1 MLQVSTRGEVGR
13 PGISRRGVL
22 QVGALSL
29 AGLVGRDLAAADLE
43 STVGGISNKTS
54 VILLWMAGGPS
65 HIDTYDFKPQAP
77 AEVRGPFKQISTN
90 LPGLDVCELMP
101 RHAAIADKLAV
112 IRSLHHTL
120 ADHDDASH
128 WVQTGYPL
136 PQARQR
142 GQQQPCQGAV
152 VAKLRGPSEP
162 GVPPYVCVPEDYRSH
177 LGFYQAATYLGSRYN
192 AVNAGGDPLIGK
204 YRPPEFQL
212 PTEVDLNRFS
222 NRRELLR
229 SIDDTR
235 RATHA
240 SGALATMT
248 DTQQQAFD
256 LIAGSRSRE
265 IFDITRESDA
275 MRDRYG
281 RHGWGQATLMARRLV
296 EAGVTF
302 VTVNLYEKDVDWWD
316 DHYVIEKNLTKRL
329 PIYDQAFCAL
339 IEDLHERGLSE
350 RVLVVACGEFGRAP
364 RIDVHAGRGHWCRAM
379 HAVLSG
385 GGIRAGQIIG
395 STTSNGGEPQ
405 DRPLGP
411 GDLLASIYQVL
422 GIDHDTYL
430 PDRQNRP
437 TRLVEHGEPIP
448 ELFPRL

>member
-1 MLQVSTRGEVGR
+1 MFQVTAEGEAQRAGLPRRSFLQ
-13 PGISRRGVL
+13 L
-22 QVGALSL
+22 GALTL
-29 AGLVGRDLAAADLE
+29 AGLTGRDLTAADVAR
-43 STVGGISNKTS
+43 VGQDRELKTS

-65 HIDTYDFKPQAP
+65 HIDTYDLKPSAP
-77 AEVRGPFKQISTN
+77 AEVRGPFQHIATN

-101 RHAAIADKLAV
+101 RHAAIADKLTV

-152 VAKLRGPSEP
+152 VAKLRGSSAP

-177 LGFYQAATYLGSRYN
+177 MGFYQAATYLGSKYN
-192 AVNAGGDPLIGK
+192 AVNAGGDPLAGK

-212 PTEVDLNRFS
+212 PAGVNLERFAG
-222 NRRELLR
+222 RRELLNVF
-229 SIDDTR
+229 DATR
-235 RATHA
+235 REAEV
-240 SGALATMT
+240 SGVLGAMNE
-248 DTQQQAFD
+248 TQQQAFD
-256 LIAGSRSRE
+256 LIAGSRARE
-265 IFDITRESDA
+265 IFDLSRESEA

-316 DHYVIEKNLTKRL
+316 DHYVLEKNLKKRL
-329 PIYDQAFCAL
+329 PIYDQAFSAL
-339 IEDLHERGLSE
+339 IEDLQSRGLSE
-350 RVLVVACGEFGRAP
+350 RVLVVACGEFGRGP
-364 RIDVHAGRGHWCRAM
+364 RIDANAGRGHWCRAM

-385 GGIRAGQIIG
+385 GGIREGQIIG
-395 STTSNGGEPQ
+395 STTSNGAEPS

-422 GIDHDTYL
+422 GIDHNTYL
-430 PDRQNRP
+430 PDHQGRP
-437 TRLVEHGEPIP
+437 TRLVEHGEPIR
-448 ELFPRL
+448 ELFPA

>member
-1 MLQVSTRGEVGR
+1 MLQ
-13 PGISRRGVL
+13 ISAGTDTARSGLPRRSFL
-22 QVGALSL
+22 QVGALTL
-29 AGLVGRDLAAADLE
+29 AGLTGRNLTAAELSPTAD
-43 STVGGISNKTS
+43 GQPIKTS

-65 HIDTYDFKPQAP
+65 HMDMYDLKPQAT
-77 AEVRGPFKQISTN
+77 AEVRGPFKSIATN

-152 VAKLRGPSEP
+152 VSKLRGPCQP

-177 LGFYQAATYLGSRYN
+177 MGFYQAATYLGSRHN

-212 PTEVDLNRFS
+212 PTEVNLDRFS
-222 NRRELLR
+222 SRRELLR
-229 SIDDTR
+229 TFDDSR
-235 RATHA
+235 RAA
-240 SGALATMT
+240 ESSGALAVMNE
-248 DTQQQAFD
+248 TQQQAFD
-256 LIAGSRSRE
+256 LIAGRRSRE
-265 IFDITRESDA
+265 IFDVTRETDA

-316 DHYVIEKNLTKRL
+316 DHYVIEKNLTRRL
-329 PIYDQAFCAL
+329 PIYDQAFSAL
-339 IEDLHERGLSE
+339 IEDLQQRGLSE

-364 RIDVHAGRGHWCRAM
+364 RVDTHAGRGHWCRAM

-385 GGIRAGQIIG
+385 GGIREGQIIG
-395 STTSNGGEPQ
+395 STTSNGGEPA

-411 GDLLASIYQVL
+411 GDLLASIYRVL

-437 TRLVEHGEPIP
+437 TRLVEHGEPIA
-448 ELFPRL
+448 ELFA